1 MDTIKMLTLNEFLQN
16 PRMSK
21 PEILKNR
28 HVKTTGFT
36 MEDHINPPDNF
47 NEVEEW
53 CEYPYRVVWKSDQ
66 EMATLTYCEGD
77 ITVVQCPTR
86 IIYDKELADT
96 KTFYQEE

>member
-1 MDTIKMLTLNEFLQN
+1 MISITEFLN
-16 PRMSK
+16 HPRMEK
-21 PEILKNR
+21 PEVLKNG

-36 MEDHINPPDNF
+36 MEDHIIPPDDF

-66 EMATLTYCEGD
+66 EMTTLTYCEGD

-86 IIYDKELADT
+86 CIYNKEIEDA
-96 KTFYQEE
+96 KKFYEVD